1 MMNVAY
7 INNTG
12 ANLEINGM
20 HKFIMQ
26 AIKANGTLPEEL
38 ADLLTL
44 TKSNVLNS
52 DGSPRYIVD
61 WA

>member
-1 MMNVAY
+1 MNIAY

-20 HKFIMQ
+20 HKFILH
-26 AIKANGTLPEEL
+26 AIMTNGILPEEL
-38 ADLLTL
+38 SDVLTL
-44 TKSNVLNS
+44 TKSNILNP